1 MRKTGLGCV
10 IFIFVIVAGCSGNTS
25 DYPEY
30 SGQEPPYILKEECT
44 FKIVTDQGSAAVTS
58 PVVKGGPGVSGSG
71 SVSIGEY
78 EIEVADCDVVSN
90 PSDLSIY
97 E

>member
-1 MRKTGLGCV
+1 MKKTVLVCV
-10 IFIFVIVAGCSGNTS
+10 VFIFVVIAGCSDNTS

-30 SGQEPPYILKEECT
+30 SGQEPPYILKKECT
-44 FKIVTDQGSAAVTS
+44 FKIVTDQGSASVTS

-71 SVSIGEY
+71 SVSIGDY
-78 EIEVADCDVVSN
+78 TIEVADCDVINN
-90 PSDLSIY
+90 PSDLPIF